1 MNIQK
6 IRDDFPILS
15 KEINGK
21 PIIYLD
27 NACMTLKPTQVIEAM
42 NEYYY
47 EHPACGG
54 RSVHKLGTQVSIKC
68 DRARKKIKKF
78 LNADDPKEI
87 IFTRNTTEGINLIAR
102 CFKFKK
108 GDVVLTTDREH
119 NSNLAPWHIMREL
132 RGIKH
137 EIVRSNPDNTFNME
151 AFEQRMGKDIRMV
164 SMVHTSNLE
173 GYTIPAEEII
183 KIAHDH
189 GALVM
194 LDGSQSAAH
203 RYLDLKGLDVDF
215 FSFSIHKMCGPTGMG
230 VLYGKSHLLNDLSPF
245 IVGGDTIVETTYRTS
260 KFLDPPN
267 RFEGGLQNYAG
278 MLGSG
283 AAVEYLS
290 NIGMKKIQE
299 HETKLNTIMTSKL
312 DNISNVHIIGPKE
325 PKKRAGIVSFWVDDM
340 DAHDLALIMDEVAN
354 IMLRSGMHCVHSW
367 FNAKGINGST
377 RASAYLYNTE
387 EEAKIF
393 GETLEEVLGKMV
405 K

>member
-6 IRDDFPILS
+6 IREDFPILS
-15 KEINGK
+15 NEINGK

-54 RSVHKLGTQVSIKC
+54 RSVHKFGTQVSIKC
-68 DRARKKIKKF
+68 DRARKKVKKF
-78 LNADDPKEI
+78 LNADDSKEV
-87 IFTRNTTEGINLIAR
+87 IFTRNTTEGINLVAR
-102 CFKFKK
+102 CYDFQK

-119 NSNLAPWHIMREL
+119 NSNMAPWHIMREL
-132 RGIKH
+132 KGIKH

-151 AFEQRMGKDIRMV
+151 AYQERMGKDVKMV

-203 RYLDLKGLDVDF
+203 RFIDIKSLDVDF

-230 VLYGKSHLLNDLSPF
+230 VLYGKYHLLKDLSPF
-245 IVGGDTIVETTYRTS
+245 IVGGDTIYETNYKTS

-278 MLGSG
+278 ILGSG

-290 NIGMKKIQE
+290 NIGMKNIQE

-325 PKKRAGIVSFWVDDM
+325 PEKRAGIVAFWVDDM
-340 DAHDLALIMDEVAN
+340 DAHDLAMILDEVAN
-354 IMLRSGMHCVHSW
+354 IMVRSGMHCVHSW
-367 FNAKGINGST
+367 FNSRGINGST

-393 GETLEEVLGKMV
+393 GDTLEEVLGKME
-405 K
+405 